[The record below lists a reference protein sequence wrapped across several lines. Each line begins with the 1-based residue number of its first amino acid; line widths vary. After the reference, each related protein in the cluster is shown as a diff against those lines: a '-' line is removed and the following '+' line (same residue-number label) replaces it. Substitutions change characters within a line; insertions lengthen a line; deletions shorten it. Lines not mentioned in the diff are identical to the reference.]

1 MLHVQLYRFR
11 IQRTNNNFNV
21 VILKRLFMSKKDKIV
36 VVVRMV
42 IDDIR
47 VYKVQTLKIIAL
59 KFTERSHARIDK
71 VSGECLTLDQ
81 LALRVPL
88 GQNTD
93 GLPMS
98 TDGGAN
104 HSNNE
109 EDLPLGVDLDM
120 VELEGRIV
128 TKAIIKNIKQ

>member
-1 MLHVQLYRFR
+1 
-11 IQRTNNNFNV
+11 
-21 VILKRLFMSKKDKIV
+21 
-36 VVVRMV
+36 MV

-88 GQNTD
+88 GQNT
-93 GLPMS
+93 
-98 TDGGAN
+98 
-104 HSNNE
+104 
-109 EDLPLGVDLDM
+109 V
-120 VELEGRIV
+120 
-128 TKAIIKNIKQ
+128 